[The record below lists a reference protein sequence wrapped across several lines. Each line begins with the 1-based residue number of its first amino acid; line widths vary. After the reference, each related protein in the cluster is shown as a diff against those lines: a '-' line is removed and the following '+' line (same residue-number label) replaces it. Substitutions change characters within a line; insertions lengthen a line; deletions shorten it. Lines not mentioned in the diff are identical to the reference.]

1 MNKLQFKQLI
11 REEIRKVLKE
21 GNSITGKLQDVYS
34 DIYEYEDDG
43 LEILDTMVDNAKLTK
58 VYDKWLNDNSSI
70 SDMEAKKLLKV
81 FKDALGEIEFESE
94 DEEDY

>member
-1 MNKLQFKQLI
+1 MNKLQFRKLI
-11 REEIRKVLKE
+11 REEIQKVLKE

-81 FKDALGEIEFESE
+81 FKDALDEIKFEL
-94 DEEDY
+94 

>member
-1 MNKLQFKQLI
+1 MNKLQFRKLI
-11 REEIRKVLKE
+11 REEIQKVLKE

-81 FKDALGEIEFESE
+81 FKDALDEIK
-94 DEEDY
+94 EEL

>member
-1 MNKLQFKQLI
+1 MNKLQFRQLI
-11 REEIRKVLKE
+11 REEIRKVLKESSLKE

-43 LEILDTMVDNAKLTK
+43 LEILDMMVDNANLTK
-58 VYDKWLNDNSSI
+58 IFDKWLNNNSSI

-81 FKDALGEIEFESE
+81 FKDALDEIK
-94 DEEDY
+94 EEL

>member
-11 REEIRKVLKE
+11 REEIRKVLKESSLKE

-43 LEILDTMVDNAKLTK
+43 LEILDMMVDNANLTK
-58 VYDKWLNDNSSI
+58 IFDKWLNNNSSI

-81 FKDALGEIEFESE
+81 FKDALDEIK
-94 DEEDY
+94 EEL

>member
-1 MNKLQFKQLI
+1 MNKLQFRQLI
-11 REEIRKVLKE
+11 REEIQKVLKE

-81 FKDALGEIEFESE
+81 FKDALDEIKFEL
-94 DEEDY
+94 

>member
-1 MNKLQFKQLI
+1 MNKQEFKQLI

-43 LEILDTMVDNAKLTK
+43 LEILDNMIDNAKLTK
-58 VYDKWLNDNSSI
+58 VYDKWLNDASSI

-81 FKDALGEIEFESE
+81 FKDALDEIKFEL
-94 DEEDY
+94 